1 MRDEAGRLARIWNEG
16 RASVPAFLDD
26 FACWIEATLALSA
39 RARLVQAPTD
49 AVVVAV
55 PGSAPPAG
63 LAPSWLAGREPQGGR
78 PTAWICRGVTCS
90 LPILDPDA
98 IASEPAALR

>member
-1 MRDEAGRLARIWNEG
+1 
-16 RASVPAFLDD
+16 
-26 FACWIEATLALSA
+26 
-39 RARLVQAPTD
+39 
-49 AVVVAV
+49 VVAV